1 MDKMETVGQP
11 FAASAAGSPH
21 SIAFPFG
28 DQSLSYEGLDAASN
42 RLARRL
48 IAAGVGPETRV
59 ALAFE
64 RSLDMMVALLAVLKA
79 RAPMYPSIR
88 DRPPIASGSSPRTAA
103 RGLCC
108 RPAMLPSASG

>member
-1 MDKMETVGQP
+1 METLGQA
-11 FAASAAGSPH
+11 FAARAACSPQ
-21 SIAFPFG
+21 SIALTFG

-59 ALAFE
+59 VLALE

-79 RAPMYPSIR
+79 GGPMSRWIPA
-88 DRPPIASGSSPRTAA
+88 RPPTASGSSPGTAA
-103 RGLCC
+103 HG
-108 RPAMLPSASG
+108 